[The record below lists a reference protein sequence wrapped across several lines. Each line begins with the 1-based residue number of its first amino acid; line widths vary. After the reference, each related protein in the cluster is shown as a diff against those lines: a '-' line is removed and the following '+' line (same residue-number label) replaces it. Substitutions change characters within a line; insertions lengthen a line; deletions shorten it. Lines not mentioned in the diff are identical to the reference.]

1 MSETKEKTA
10 QIPAVGAAGEQSFPN
25 NITDNN
31 IAENASEFNNEFPWE
46 EQRRLVRLLDPHYL
60 NTVSMTELYE
70 NVYQSKPPLID
81 GMLYPGVQLFAGPP
95 KLGKSF
101 FVAQLAYHVSTGTP
115 LWGYPV
121 RRGTVLYLALEDDYG
136 RLQKRLYQMF
146 GVESTDN
153 LYFSVSAGQIGNGLD
168 EQLENFVREH
178 PDTVLIIIDTL
189 QKVREM
195 GGDKY
200 SYANDYEIITRLK
213 NFADSKGIC
222 LILVHHTRKQQAD
235 DPYDM
240 ISGTNGLMGAADG
253 AFLLKKE
260 KRTANAAT
268 LDVSGRDIQDQR
280 FYLKRNTERLI
291 WELEKIETEPWREPP
306 EPLLAEVAKHINAE
320 QPDWEGTST
329 EFIELLGLDV
339 QPNTLTYKLNVNAG
353 RLLDEYHIQYS
364 SSRNHTVPFPVSWTV
379 KMKKKQK
386 ETQDILSYHSQ
397 AAGCS
402 DKARAK
408 ASGGRQPI
416 EECGRTGL

>member
-31 IAENASEFNNEFPWE
+31 IAENASEFNDEFPWE

-101 FVAQLAYHVSTGTP
+101 FMAQLAYHVSTGTP

-189 QKVREM
+189 QKV
-195 GGDKY
+195 
-200 SYANDYEIITRLK
+200 
-213 NFADSKGIC
+213 
-222 LILVHHTRKQQAD
+222 V
-235 DPYDM
+235 
-240 ISGTNGLMGAADG
+240 
-253 AFLLKKE
+253 
-260 KRTANAAT
+260 
-268 LDVSGRDIQDQR
+268 
-280 FYLKRNTERLI
+280 
-291 WELEKIETEPWREPP
+291 
-306 EPLLAEVAKHINAE
+306 
-320 QPDWEGTST
+320 
-329 EFIELLGLDV
+329 
-339 QPNTLTYKLNVNAG
+339 
-353 RLLDEYHIQYS
+353 
-364 SSRNHTVPFPVSWTV
+364 
-379 KMKKKQK
+379 
-386 ETQDILSYHSQ
+386 
-397 AAGCS
+397 
-402 DKARAK
+402 
-408 ASGGRQPI
+408 
-416 EECGRTGL
+416 

>member
-10 QIPAVGAAGEQSFPN
+10 QIPAVGAAGEQSIPN
-25 NITDNN
+25 NITVNN
-31 IAENASEFNNEFPWE
+31 IAEKAPEFNDEFLRE
-46 EQRRLVRLLDPHYL
+46 EQRRILRLMDPHYL

-101 FVAQLAYHVSTGTP
+101 FMAQLAYHVSTGTT

-329 EFIELLGLDV
+329 EFIELLGVDV

-364 SSRNHTVPFPVSWTV
+364 SSRNHNGRKV
-379 KMKKKQK
+379 KFHYEQT
-386 ETQDILSYHSQ
+386 E
-397 AAGCS
+397 
-402 DKARAK
+402 
-408 ASGGRQPI
+408 
-416 EECGRTGL
+416 

>member
-10 QIPAVGAAGEQSFPN
+10 QIPAVGAAGEQSIPN
-25 NITDNN
+25 NLTDHN
-31 IAENASEFNNEFPWE
+31 IAENTPEFNDEFPWE
-46 EQRRLVRLLDPHYL
+46 EQRRLFRLLDPHYL

-101 FVAQLAYHVSTGTP
+101 FMAQLAYHVSTGTP

-121 RRGTVLYLALEDDYG
+121 RRVTVLYLALEDDYG

-189 QKVREM
+189 QKVREL

-213 NFADSKGIC
+213 NFADGKGIC

-280 FYLKRNTERLI
+280 FYLKRSTERLI

-364 SSRNHTVPFPVSWTV
+364 SSRNHNGRKV
-379 KMKKKQK
+379 KFHYEQT
-386 ETQDILSYHSQ
+386 E
-397 AAGCS
+397 
-402 DKARAK
+402 
-408 ASGGRQPI
+408 
-416 EECGRTGL
+416 

>member
-10 QIPAVGAAGEQSFPN
+10 QIPAVGAAGEQSIPN
-25 NITDNN
+25 NLTDHN
-31 IAENASEFNNEFPWE
+31 IAENTPEFNDEFLRE
-46 EQRRLVRLLDPHYL
+46 EQRRMLRLLDPHYL
-60 NTVSMTELYE
+60 KTVSMTELYE

-178 PDTVLIIIDTL
+178 PDTVLVIIDTL

-222 LILVHHTRKQQAD
+222 LVLVHHTRKQQAD

-306 EPLLAEVAKHINAE
+306 EPLLEEVAKHINAE

-364 SSRNHTVPFPVSWTV
+364 SSRNHNGRKV
-379 KMKKKQK
+379 KFHYEQT
-386 ETQDILSYHSQ
+386 E
-397 AAGCS
+397 
-402 DKARAK
+402 
-408 ASGGRQPI
+408 
-416 EECGRTGL
+416 

>member
-31 IAENASEFNNEFPWE
+31 IAENASEFNDEFPWE

-101 FVAQLAYHVSTGTP
+101 FMAQLAYHVSTGTP

-329 EFIELLGLDV
+329 EFIELLGLDI

-353 RLLDEYHIQYS
+353 RLLDEYHIKYS
-364 SSRNHTVPFPVSWTV
+364 SSRNHTGRKV
-379 KMKKKQK
+379 KFHYEQT
-386 ETQDILSYHSQ
+386 E
-397 AAGCS
+397 
-402 DKARAK
+402 
-408 ASGGRQPI
+408 
-416 EECGRTGL
+416 

>member
-31 IAENASEFNNEFPWE
+31 IAENAPEFNDEFFRE
-46 EQRRLVRLLDPHYL
+46 EQRRLFRLLDPHYL
-60 NTVSMTELYE
+60 KTVSMTELYE

-101 FVAQLAYHVSTGTP
+101 FMAQLAYHVSTGTP
-115 LWGYPV
+115 LWGYSV
-121 RRGTVLYLALEDDYG
+121 RHGTVLYLALEDDYG

-213 NFADSKGIC
+213 SFADSKGIC
-222 LILVHHTRKQQAD
+222 MILVHHTRKQQAD

-260 KRTANAAT
+260 KRTANVAT

-280 FYLKRNTERLI
+280 FYLKRNTEKLI

-306 EPLLAEVAKHINAE
+306 EPLLEEVAKHINAE
-320 QPDWEGTST
+320 QPDWDGTAS
-329 EFIELLGLDV
+329 EFVELLGVDI

-353 RLLDEYHIQYS
+353 RLLDEYHIQYN
-364 SSRNHTVPFPVSWTV
+364 SSRSHNGRKVSLHYALA
-379 KMKKKQK
+379 
-386 ETQDILSYHSQ
+386 E
-397 AAGCS
+397 
-402 DKARAK
+402 
-408 ASGGRQPI
+408 
-416 EECGRTGL
+416 

>member
-25 NITDNN
+25 NITVNN
-31 IAENASEFNNEFPWE
+31 IAEKALEFNDEFLRE
-46 EQRRLVRLLDPHYL
+46 EQRRIFRLLDPHYL

-101 FVAQLAYHVSTGTP
+101 FMAQLAYHVSTGTP
-115 LWGYPV
+115 LWGYSV

-178 PDTVLIIIDTL
+178 PDTILIIIDTL

-306 EPLLAEVAKHINAE
+306 EPLLEEVAKHINAE

-339 QPNTLTYKLNVNAG
+339 QPNTLTYKLNVNAD

-364 SSRNHTVPFPVSWTV
+364 SSRNHNGRKV
-379 KMKKKQK
+379 KFHYEQT
-386 ETQDILSYHSQ
+386 E
-397 AAGCS
+397 
-402 DKARAK
+402 
-408 ASGGRQPI
+408 
-416 EECGRTGL
+416 

>member
-1 MSETKEKTA
+1 
-10 QIPAVGAAGEQSFPN
+10 
-25 NITDNN
+25 
-31 IAENASEFNNEFPWE
+31 
-46 EQRRLVRLLDPHYL
+46 
-60 NTVSMTELYE
+60 MTELYE

-115 LWGYPV
+115 LWGYSV

-200 SYANDYEIITRLK
+200 SYANDYDIITRLK

-291 WELEKIETEPWREPP
+291 WELEKIETEPWCEPP

-353 RLLDEYHIQYS
+353 RLLDEYQIQYS
-364 SSRNHTVPFPVSWTV
+364 SSRNHTGRKV
-379 KMKKKQK
+379 KFHYEQT
-386 ETQDILSYHSQ
+386 E
-397 AAGCS
+397 
-402 DKARAK
+402 
-408 ASGGRQPI
+408 
-416 EECGRTGL
+416 

>member
-1 MSETKEKTA
+1 MSEIKEKTA
-10 QIPAVGAAGEQSFPN
+10 QIPAVGAAGEQSIPN
-25 NITDNN
+25 NLTDHN
-31 IAENASEFNNEFPWE
+31 IAENTPEFNDEFPWE
-46 EQRRLVRLLDPHYL
+46 EQRRLFRLLDPHYL

-189 QKVREM
+189 QK
-195 GGDKY
+195 
-200 SYANDYEIITRLK
+200 

-291 WELEKIETEPWREPP
+291 WELEKKETEPWREPP
-306 EPLLAEVAKHINAE
+306 EPLLAEVAKYINAE

-364 SSRNHTVPFPVSWTV
+364 SSRNHTGRKV
-379 KMKKKQK
+379 KFHYEQT
-386 ETQDILSYHSQ
+386 E
-397 AAGCS
+397 
-402 DKARAK
+402 
-408 ASGGRQPI
+408 
-416 EECGRTGL
+416 

>member
-31 IAENASEFNNEFPWE
+31 IAENAPEFNDEFPCE
-46 EQRRLVRLLDPHYL
+46 EQRRLLRLLDPHYL

-115 LWGYPV
+115 LWWYPV

-200 SYANDYEIITRLK
+200 SYANDYDIITRLK

-280 FYLKRNTERLI
+280 FYN
-291 WELEKIETEPWREPP
+291 
-306 EPLLAEVAKHINAE
+306 
-320 QPDWEGTST
+320 
-329 EFIELLGLDV
+329 
-339 QPNTLTYKLNVNAG
+339 
-353 RLLDEYHIQYS
+353 
-364 SSRNHTVPFPVSWTV
+364 
-379 KMKKKQK
+379 
-386 ETQDILSYHSQ
+386 
-397 AAGCS
+397 C
-402 DKARAK
+402 
-408 ASGGRQPI
+408 
-416 EECGRTGL
+416 

>member
-1 MSETKEKTA
+1 MSEIKEKTA
-10 QIPAVGAAGEQSFPN
+10 QIPAVGAAGEQSIPN
-25 NITDNN
+25 NLTDHN
-31 IAENASEFNNEFPWE
+31 IAENTPEFNDEFPWE
-46 EQRRLVRLLDPHYL
+46 EQRRLFRILDPHYL

-195 GGDKY
+195 VGDKY

-306 EPLLAEVAKHINAE
+306 EPLLAEVAKYINAE

-364 SSRNHTVPFPVSWTV
+364 SSRNHTGRKV
-379 KMKKKQK
+379 KFHYEQT
-386 ETQDILSYHSQ
+386 E
-397 AAGCS
+397 
-402 DKARAK
+402 
-408 ASGGRQPI
+408 
-416 EECGRTGL
+416 

>member
-10 QIPAVGAAGEQSFPN
+10 QIPAVGAAGEQSIPN
-25 NITDNN
+25 NITVNN
-31 IAENASEFNNEFPWE
+31 IAEKAPEFNDEFLRE
-46 EQRRLVRLLDPHYL
+46 EQRRILRLMDPHYL

-101 FVAQLAYHVSTGTP
+101 FMAQLAYHVSTGTP

-364 SSRNHTVPFPVSWTV
+364 SSRNHNGRKV
-379 KMKKKQK
+379 KFHYEQT
-386 ETQDILSYHSQ
+386 E
-397 AAGCS
+397 
-402 DKARAK
+402 
-408 ASGGRQPI
+408 
-416 EECGRTGL
+416 

>member
-10 QIPAVGAAGEQSFPN
+10 QIPAVGAAGEQSIPN
-25 NITDNN
+25 NITVNN
-31 IAENASEFNNEFPWE
+31 IAEKASEFNDEFLRE
-46 EQRRLVRLLDPHYL
+46 EQRRILRLMDPHYL

-101 FVAQLAYHVSTGTP
+101 FMAQLAYHVSTGTP

-306 EPLLAEVAKHINAE
+306 EPLLEEVAKHINAE

-364 SSRNHTVPFPVSWTV
+364 NSRNHTGRKV
-379 KMKKKQK
+379 KFHYEQT
-386 ETQDILSYHSQ
+386 E
-397 AAGCS
+397 
-402 DKARAK
+402 
-408 ASGGRQPI
+408 
-416 EECGRTGL
+416 

>member
-1 MSETKEKTA
+1 MSEIKEKTA
-10 QIPAVGAAGEQSFPN
+10 QIPAVGAAGEQSIPN
-25 NITDNN
+25 NLTDHN
-31 IAENASEFNNEFPWE
+31 IAENTPEFNDEFPWE
-46 EQRRLVRLLDPHYL
+46 EQRRLFRLLDPHYL

-178 PDTVLIIIDTL
+178 PNTVLIIIDTL

-200 SYANDYEIITRLK
+200 SYANDYDIITRLK

-364 SSRNHTVPFPVSWTV
+364 SSRNHTGRKV
-379 KMKKKQK
+379 KFHYEQT
-386 ETQDILSYHSQ
+386 E
-397 AAGCS
+397 
-402 DKARAK
+402 
-408 ASGGRQPI
+408 
-416 EECGRTGL
+416 

>member
-31 IAENASEFNNEFPWE
+31 IAENASEFNDEFPWE

-101 FVAQLAYHVSTGTP
+101 FMAQLAYHVSTGTP

-260 KRTANAAT
+260 KRTANTAT

-329 EFIELLGLDV
+329 EFIELLGLDI

-364 SSRNHTVPFPVSWTV
+364 SSRNHTGRKV
-379 KMKKKQK
+379 KFHYEQT
-386 ETQDILSYHSQ
+386 E
-397 AAGCS
+397 
-402 DKARAK
+402 
-408 ASGGRQPI
+408 
-416 EECGRTGL
+416 